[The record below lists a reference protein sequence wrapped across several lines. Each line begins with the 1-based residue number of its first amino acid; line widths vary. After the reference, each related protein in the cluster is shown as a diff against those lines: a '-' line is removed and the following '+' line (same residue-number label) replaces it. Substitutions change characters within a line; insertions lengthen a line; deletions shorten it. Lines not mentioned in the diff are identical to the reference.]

1 MSVLDDNSVYTSLNQ
16 RGPLAVRD
24 SVSLDRLC
32 CRQNKEWI
40 AELRRSELTVTKFRA
55 LRRQIFEFLN
65 IARFQDIP
73 QLLADDRAREQ
84 CSHRAFR
91 LLGNMFGINGTEEGI
106 RFRVNEYARTADN
119 VIRSLQNK
127 IFAPYASHVAITN
140 EVEITADPV
149 DLLLMVFDDRYHKK
163 ARFEAH
169 RKLSLMSL
177 AGSIDQRERETETEE
192 KFAHFLTFLRD
203 YVWSSGQKIGEHDIV
218 YLLSRHDVTDFSCSD
233 VSVIK
238 KEDIRRVRLE
248 QGVKLTLLKR
258 RRFRVGGRE
267 LPIYVSIR
275 KKPPEAKVL
284 KLLRKNEKN
293 PAVAVDDELGLM
305 AVLNTAADV
314 KIFQNHLTQSASKA
328 DSFMILE
335 DISDTLTGGMHKA
348 SSNGSSSKTPMLK
361 FFARLGGMRVE
372 FIIHTN
378 RSWVNYMYQ
387 RDVAH
392 DEYEVK
398 RIFDSGV
405 AELLFPYSIYFLDHQ
420 SVRNSMIKLFR
431 KQIED
436 AWMWME
442 NGVESSLGPS
452 GYLR

>member
-1 MSVLDDNSVYTSLNQ
+1 MSVLDENSVYTSLNQ
-16 RGPLAVRD
+16 LGPLAARD
-24 SVSLDRLC
+24 SVFLERMC
-32 CRQNKEWI
+32 CRQTKDWVS
-40 AELRRSELTVTKFRA
+40 ELKQSDLTVTKFRA

-65 IARFQDIP
+65 ITSFQDIP
-73 QLLADDRAREQ
+73 RLIASKSDREA
-84 CSHRAFR
+84 CSRRASK
-91 LLGNMFGINGTEEGI
+91 LLGNMFGIAGTEEEI
-106 RFRVNEYARTADN
+106 RFRVNEYARTADS
-119 VIRSLQNK
+119 VIKSLQSK
-127 IFAPYASHVAITN
+127 LLAPYASHVAITN
-140 EVEITADPV
+140 EVEIATDPV
-149 DLLLMVFDDRYHKK
+149 DLLLMIFDDRYHKK

-192 KFAHFLTFLRD
+192 KFAQFLTFLNN
-203 YVWSSGQKIGEHDIV
+203 YVWSDNQKIGEHEIV
-218 YLLSRHDVTDFSCSD
+218 YLLSNHDKPDFSCSD
-233 VSVIK
+233 VSVVR
-238 KEDIRRVRLE
+238 KEEIPDVDLK
-248 QGVKLTLLKR
+248 QGLKLTLLKR
-258 RRFRVGGRE
+258 RRFKVGANE
-267 LPIYVSIR
+267 IPIYVSIR

-305 AVLNTAADV
+305 AVLDTAADV
-314 KIFQNHLTQSASKA
+314 KIFQNHLTQSAGRA

-335 DISDTLTGGMHKA
+335 DISDTLTGRRHKA
-348 SSNGSSSKTPMLK
+348 TSTGSSSKTPMLK

-398 RIFDSGV
+398 RVFDSGV
-405 AELLFPYSIYFLDHQ
+405 AELLFPYSIYYLDHQ
-420 SVRNSMIKLFR
+420 SVRNNMIRLFR
-431 KQIED
+431 KQIEE

-442 NGVESSLGPS
+442 NGSN
-452 GYLR
+452 